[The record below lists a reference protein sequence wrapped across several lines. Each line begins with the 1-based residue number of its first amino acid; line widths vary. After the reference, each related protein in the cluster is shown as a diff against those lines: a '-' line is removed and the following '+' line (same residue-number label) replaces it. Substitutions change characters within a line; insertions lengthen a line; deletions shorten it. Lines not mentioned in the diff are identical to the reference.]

1 MNAVS
6 EKRTKDLEVLMEE
19 VLVLVPTL
27 NKRFLREDE
36 LFKSE
41 GLYPSH
47 MQIMMLLSE
56 HKQMTMSQISKGIH
70 VINSNL
76 TPLVD
81 KLIKLGYLKRHP
93 SNLDRRVVHITL
105 TASGRKQVEKHKE
118 YVKELL
124 GSRLEELSDEE
135 VEQFINQVKGIS
147 KVVHNCVD
155 QQKL

>member
-1 MNAVS
+1 MSEVS
-6 EKRTKDLEVLMEE
+6 EKREKNLEALMEE
-19 VLVLVPTL
+19 VLVLIPTL

-56 HKQMTMSQISKGIH
+56 QKQMTMSQISKGIH

-105 TASGRKQVEKHKE
+105 TASGRKQVEKHKV

-124 GSRLEELSDEE
+124 GSRLNELSDEE
-135 VEQFINQVKGIS
+135 VEKFIEQVQGIS
-147 KVVHNCVD
+147 KVIYNCVD
-155 QQKL
+155 EQKL